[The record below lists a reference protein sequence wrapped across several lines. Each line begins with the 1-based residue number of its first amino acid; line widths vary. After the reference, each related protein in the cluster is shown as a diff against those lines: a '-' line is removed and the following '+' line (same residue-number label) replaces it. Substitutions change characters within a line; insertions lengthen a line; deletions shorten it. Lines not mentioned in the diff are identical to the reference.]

1 MKEAE
6 CGHRGFS
13 VHASKHITRRLLDM
27 GQPGIG
33 QKMARVC
40 HNDLT
45 RATEGRAKMSFY
57 CQNFTRIKPFGF
69 NNGGAGH
76 EWGWAKLSFHSHN
89 LVRIRCL
96 PRKTVEPVV
105 IVVHSP
111 LTSHTYLTPAKRSDI
126 LQRKTR

>member
-13 VHASKHITRRLLDM
+13 GHASKHITRRLLDM

-45 RATEGRAKMSFY
+45 RATEGRAKMSLY
-57 CQNFTRIKPFGF
+57 CQNFTRIKPFGC
-69 NNGGAGH
+69 NNGPASLARAMSGG
-76 EWGWAKLSFHSHN
+76 GPN
-89 LVRIRCL
+89 CR
-96 PRKTVEPVV
+96 P
-105 IVVHSP
+105 
-111 LTSHTYLTPAKRSDI
+111 TPIIS
-126 LQRKTR
+126 LE